1 LRYFYP
7 YGPLGIGGILAR
19 WADAIRDGKEISLN
33 RSAIPLYNPHYIS
46 DCVELTVEAAGLCR
60 VPPTV
65 LNVGGVEAKSK
76 IELLDMLS
84 EALGMSYKIEEDGK
98 EDLSWVGD
106 VSSMLR
112 SLGEPKVRLREG
124 IARMVEQRYA

>member
-1 LRYFYP
+1 
-7 YGPLGIGGILAR
+7 
-19 WADAIRDGKEISLN
+19 
-33 RSAIPLYNPHYIS
+33 
-46 DCVELTVEAAGLCR
+46 
-60 VPPTV
+60 
-65 LNVGGVEAKSK
+65 
-76 IELLDMLS
+76 MLS